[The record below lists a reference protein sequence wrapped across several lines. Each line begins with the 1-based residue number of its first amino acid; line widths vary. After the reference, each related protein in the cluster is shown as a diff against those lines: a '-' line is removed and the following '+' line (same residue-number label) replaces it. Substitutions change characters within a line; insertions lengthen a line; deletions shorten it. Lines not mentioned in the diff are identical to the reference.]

1 MTKNMGRLGSLVL
14 SAFSISA
21 IASSAYALTNQEAAD
36 LFTVGNAKS
45 QEITTPE
52 QMQVNMS
59 GAADLSSVLDPITQ
73 IINVG
78 KQVWAVIVS
87 SKPVVNAQTSDV
99 ANAVPAANWQQLSGW
114 SAPQT
119 RAFDLPFKNG
129 FGMTLVD
136 FKYNVIY
143 TYGGNLNN
151 AGHYLSG
158 VTLASTALKVDMG
171 MRFDAD
177 VKVIN
182 VTNVGTTADPVSAMQ
197 IQLHWVVESIS
208 SHKEG
213 TENYYIRGDG
223 QFSQI

>member
-158 VTLASTALKVDMG
+158 VTL
-171 MRFDAD
+171 
-177 VKVIN
+177 
-182 VTNVGTTADPVSAMQ
+182 
-197 IQLHWVVESIS
+197 ES
-208 SHKEG
+208 G
-213 TENYYIRGDG
+213 YGDEV
-223 QFSQI
+223 